1 MGENPPEN
9 RVENDVASLIYS
21 FAQLEAFTAV
31 AEHGSLMKAAS
42 KLGKDRTTL
51 RDLIDFLEDGLGY
64 ALFLREGRSL
74 RLTPEGEQLQR
85 QAHLL
90 MRQVKAFEAFAR
102 SVPDSATQ
110 DIALVYD
117 PFTPRAFLQALIA
130 TLAAK
135 KIRLSLTSASRDE
148 AEAMLANGQA
158 DLGICQARN
167 RSVGNEMEWRALGA
181 IEMDFY
187 AATALFA
194 EVASPVSL
202 LALSLV
208 PQVIM
213 HAASDEPVARRLQI
227 SGHTLFT
234 NELEM
239 LRGLLEQGCG
249 WGFLPT
255 HLQATQWKNVKAA
268 HRSGQPG
275 NKPDDG
281 HYLEAGQRQARV
293 DQRYAVAASGVM
305 ETLSAVSTLCTVY
318 SGSAGRS
325 RCLCHPPG

>member
-1 MGENPPEN
+1 M
-9 RVENDVASLIYS
+9 ASLIYS

-110 DIALVYD
+110 DIALAYD

-213 HAASDEPVARRLQI
+213 HPASDEPVARRLQI

-255 HLQATQWKNVKAA
+255 HLQATQWKNVK
-268 HRSGQPG
+268 RLPTEVGSQGISQTMVTIWKPG
-275 NKPDDG
+275 SDKRGLIND
-281 HYLEAGQRQARV
+281 
-293 DQRYAVAASGVM
+293 
-305 ETLSAVSTLCTVY
+305 TLSLLPALWKR
-318 SGSAGRS
+318 SA
-325 RCLCHPPG
+325 L

>member
-1 MGENPPEN
+1 M
-9 RVENDVASLIYS
+9 ASLIYS

-74 RLTPEGEQLQR
+74 RRTPEGEQLQR

-110 DIALVYD
+110 DIALAYD

-130 TLAAK
+130 TLATK

-167 RSVGNEMEWRALGA
+167 RSVGNEREWRALGA
-181 IEMDFY
+181 SEMDFY

-202 LALSLV
+202 LDLSLV

-213 HAASDEPVARRLQI
+213 HPASDETVARRLKI

-249 WGFLPT
+249 WGVLPT
-255 HLQATQWKNVKAA
+255 HLQATQLKNVK
-268 HRSGQPG
+268 RLPTEVGSQGISQTMVTIWKPG
-275 NKPDDG
+275 SDKRGLIND
-281 HYLEAGQRQARV
+281 
-293 DQRYAVAASGVM
+293 
-305 ETLSAVSTLCTVY
+305 TLSLLPALWKR
-318 SGSAGRS
+318 SA
-325 RCLCHPPG
+325 L

>member
-135 KIRLSLTSASRDE
+135 KIRLSLTSAS

-255 HLQATQWKNVKAA
+255 HLQATQWKNVK
-268 HRSGQPG
+268 RLPTEVGSQGISQTMVTIWKPG
-275 NKPDDG
+275 SDKRGLIND
-281 HYLEAGQRQARV
+281 
-293 DQRYAVAASGVM
+293 
-305 ETLSAVSTLCTVY
+305 TLSLLPALWKR
-318 SGSAGRS
+318 SA
-325 RCLCHPPG
+325 L

>member
-194 EVASPVSL
+194 EVASSVSL
-202 LALSLV
+202 LDLSLV

-213 HAASDEPVARRLQI
+213 HPASDEPVARRLQI

-255 HLQATQWKNVKAA
+255 HLQATQWKNVK
-268 HRSGQPG
+268 RLPTEVGSQGISQTMVTIWKPG
-275 NKPDDG
+275 SDKRGLIND
-281 HYLEAGQRQARV
+281 
-293 DQRYAVAASGVM
+293 
-305 ETLSAVSTLCTVY
+305 TLSLLPALWKR
-318 SGSAGRS
+318 SA
-325 RCLCHPPG
+325 L

>member
-1 MGENPPEN
+1 
-9 RVENDVASLIYS
+9 VASLIYS

-110 DIALVYD
+110 DIALAYD

-148 AEAMLANGQA
+148 AEARLANGQA

-202 LALSLV
+202 LDLSLV

-213 HAASDEPVARRLQI
+213 HPASDEPVARRLQI

-255 HLQATQWKNVKAA
+255 HLQATQWKNVK
-268 HRSGQPG
+268 RLPTEVGSQGISQTMVTIWKPG
-275 NKPDDG
+275 SDKRGLIND
-281 HYLEAGQRQARV
+281 
-293 DQRYAVAASGVM
+293 
-305 ETLSAVSTLCTVY
+305 TLSLLPALWKR
-318 SGSAGRS
+318 SA
-325 RCLCHPPG
+325 L

>member
-1 MGENPPEN
+1 M
-9 RVENDVASLIYS
+9 ASLIYS

-110 DIALVYD
+110 DIALAYD

-148 AEAMLANGQA
+148 AEARLANGQA

-255 HLQATQWKNVKAA
+255 HLQATQWKNVKRLPTEVA
-268 HRSGQPG
+268 SQGISQTMVTIWKPG
-275 NKPDDG
+275 SDKRGLIND
-281 HYLEAGQRQARV
+281 
-293 DQRYAVAASGVM
+293 
-305 ETLSAVSTLCTVY
+305 TLSLLPALWKR
-318 SGSAGRS
+318 SA
-325 RCLCHPPG
+325 L

>member
-1 MGENPPEN
+1 M
-9 RVENDVASLIYS
+9 ASLIYS

-187 AATALFA
+187 AATTLFA

-202 LALSLV
+202 LDLSLV

-255 HLQATQWKNVKAA
+255 HLQATQWKNVK
-268 HRSGQPG
+268 RLPTEVGSQGISQTMVTIWKPG
-275 NKPDDG
+275 SDKRGLIND
-281 HYLEAGQRQARV
+281 
-293 DQRYAVAASGVM
+293 
-305 ETLSAVSTLCTVY
+305 TLSLLPALWKR
-318 SGSAGRS
+318 SA
-325 RCLCHPPG
+325 L

>member
-1 MGENPPEN
+1 MGENPPEMG
-9 RVENDVASLIYS
+9 REGEVAIVYS

-31 AEHGSLMKAAS
+31 AEHGSLMKAAI

-64 ALFLREGRSL
+64 ALFLREGRSV

-90 MRQVKAFEAFAR
+90 MRQVKAFEAIATAL
-102 SVPDSATQ
+102 PESATQ

-130 TLAAK
+130 EMAAQ

-148 AEAMLANGQA
+148 AEALLASGEA

-181 IEMDFY
+181 IDMDFY
-187 AATALFA
+187 AADALFA
-194 EVASPVSL
+194 KVATPVSL
-202 LALSLV
+202 LDLSLV
-208 PQVIM
+208 PQVVM

-227 SGHTLFT
+227 AGHTLFT
-234 NELEM
+234 NEIEM

-255 HLQATQWKNVKAA
+255 HLHATQWKNVK
-268 HRSGQPG
+268 RLPTEVGSQGISQTMVTIWKPG
-275 NKPDDG
+275 SDKRERIN
-281 HYLEAGQRQARV
+281 H
-293 DQRYAVAASGVM
+293 M
-305 ETLSAVSTLCTVY
+305 LSRLPALWKH
-318 SGSAGRS
+318 SA
-325 RCLCHPPG
+325 L

>member
-1 MGENPPEN
+1 M
-9 RVENDVASLIYS
+9 ENDVASLIYS

-117 PFTPRAFLQALIA
+117 PFTPRAFLQALVA

-202 LALSLV
+202 LDLSLV

-255 HLQATQWKNVKAA
+255 HLQATQWKNVK
-268 HRSGQPG
+268 RLPTEVGSQGISQTMVTILKPG
-275 NKPDDG
+275 SDKRGLIND
-281 HYLEAGQRQARV
+281 
-293 DQRYAVAASGVM
+293 
-305 ETLSAVSTLCTVY
+305 TLSLLPALWQR
-318 SGSAGRS
+318 SA
-325 RCLCHPPG
+325 L

>member
-1 MGENPPEN
+1 MGREGE
-9 RVENDVASLIYS
+9 VAIVYS

-31 AEHGSLMKAAS
+31 AEHRSLMKAAI

-64 ALFLREGRSL
+64 ALFLREGRSV

-90 MRQVKAFEAFAR
+90 MRQVKAFEAFATA
-102 SVPDSATQ
+102 VPESATQ

-130 TLAAK
+130 EMAAQ

-148 AEAMLANGQA
+148 TEALLASGEA

-181 IEMDFY
+181 IDMDFY
-187 AATALFA
+187 AADALFA
-194 EVASPVSL
+194 KVATPVSL
-202 LALSLV
+202 LDLSLV
-208 PQVIM
+208 PQVVM

-227 SGHTLFT
+227 AGHTLFT
-234 NELEM
+234 NEIEM

-255 HLQATQWKNVKAA
+255 HLHATQWKNVK
-268 HRSGQPG
+268 RLPTEVGSQGISQTMVTIWKPG
-275 NKPDDG
+275 SDKRERIN
-281 HYLEAGQRQARV
+281 H
-293 DQRYAVAASGVM
+293 M
-305 ETLSAVSTLCTVY
+305 LSRLPALWKH
-318 SGSAGRS
+318 SA
-325 RCLCHPPG
+325 L

>member
-1 MGENPPEN
+1 M
-9 RVENDVASLIYS
+9 ASLIYS

-202 LALSLV
+202 LDLSLV

-255 HLQATQWKNVKAA
+255 HLQATQWKNVK
-268 HRSGQPG
+268 RLPTEVGSQGISQTMVTIWKPG
-275 NKPDDG
+275 SDKRGLIND
-281 HYLEAGQRQARV
+281 
-293 DQRYAVAASGVM
+293 
-305 ETLSAVSTLCTVY
+305 TLSLLPALWKR
-318 SGSAGRS
+318 SA
-325 RCLCHPPG
+325 L

>member
-1 MGENPPEN
+1 
-9 RVENDVASLIYS
+9 VENGVASLIYS

-110 DIALVYD
+110 DIALAYD

-148 AEAMLANGQA
+148 AEARLANGQA

-227 SGHTLFT
+227 SGHTLFA

-255 HLQATQWKNVKAA
+255 HLQATQWKNVK
-268 HRSGQPG
+268 RLPTEVGSQGISQTMVTIWKPG
-275 NKPDDG
+275 SDKRGLIND
-281 HYLEAGQRQARV
+281 
-293 DQRYAVAASGVM
+293 
-305 ETLSAVSTLCTVY
+305 TLSLLPALWKR
-318 SGSAGRS
+318 SA
-325 RCLCHPPG
+325 L

>member
-1 MGENPPEN
+1 MENG
-9 RVENDVASLIYS
+9 VASLIYS

-110 DIALVYD
+110 DIALAYD

-148 AEAMLANGQA
+148 AEARLANGQA

-202 LALSLV
+202 LDLSLV

-213 HAASDEPVARRLQI
+213 HPASDEPVARRLQI

-255 HLQATQWKNVKAA
+255 HLQATQWKNVK
-268 HRSGQPG
+268 RLPTEVGSQGISQTMVTIWKPG
-275 NKPDDG
+275 SDKRGLIND
-281 HYLEAGQRQARV
+281 
-293 DQRYAVAASGVM
+293 
-305 ETLSAVSTLCTVY
+305 TLSLLPALWKR
-318 SGSAGRS
+318 SA
-325 RCLCHPPG
+325 L

>member
-1 MGENPPEN
+1 MKGEEAM
-9 RVENDVASLIYS
+9 VHS

-31 AEHGSLMKAAS
+31 AEHGSLMKAAI
-42 KLGKDRTTL
+42 KLDKDRTTL

-64 ALFLREGRSL
+64 ALFLREGHSV

-102 SVPDSATQ
+102 AVPDSAMQ

-130 TLAAK
+130 EMAAQ

-148 AEAMLANGQA
+148 AEALLASGEA

-181 IEMDFY
+181 IDMDFY
-187 AATALFA
+187 AADALFA
-194 EVASPVSL
+194 KVATPVSL
-202 LALSLV
+202 LDLSLV
-208 PQVIM
+208 PQVVM
-213 HAASDEPVARRLQI
+213 HAASDESVARRLQI
-227 SGHTLFT
+227 AGHTLFT
-234 NELEM
+234 NEIEM

-255 HLQATQWKNVKAA
+255 HLHATQWKNVK
-268 HRSGQPG
+268 RLPTEVGNQGISQTMVTIWKPG
-275 NKPDDG
+275 SDKRERIN
-281 HYLEAGQRQARV
+281 Q
-293 DQRYAVAASGVM
+293 
-305 ETLSAVSTLCTVY
+305 TLSRLPALWKR
-318 SGSAGRS
+318 SA
-325 RCLCHPPG
+325 L